1 MVFRDQYAAAYDA
14 LYTDK
19 DYVKECD
26 YLEAL
31 FAKHRSRPKTI
42 LDLGCGT
49 GGHALI
55 LAKRGYQVVGVDR
68 SASMLEIAR
77 RKAKTEGCAIDFV
90 EGDITGISFPRKF
103 DAVISMFAVMGYQT
117 TNTALAAACRTA
129 RGCLA
134 PGGLFLFDC
143 WHGTAVLADRPTPR
157 IKEIDTGRGERI
169 IRFTLPVVDEMRHI
183 VTVNF
188 KVWRITGNE
197 FTETD
202 ESHPMRYL
210 FPQEI
215 RYYLEVAGFTSVDLY
230 PFLGLD
236 AELTANDW
244 NMMVVGR

>member
-1 MVFRDQYAAAYDA
+1 MVFQDQYAAAYDA

-19 DYVKECD
+19 DYMKECD
-26 YLEAL
+26 YLESL

-49 GGHALI
+49 GGHALL
-55 LAKRGYQVVGVDR
+55 LAKRGYHVIGVDR

-77 RKAKTEGCAIDFV
+77 RKAKAEGLAVEFI
-90 EGDITGISFPRKF
+90 EGDIASISLPQNF

-117 TNTALAAACRTA
+117 SNTALAAALRTA
-129 RGCLA
+129 RDCLV

-143 WHGTAVLADRPTPR
+143 WHGNAVLADRPAPR
-157 IKEIDTGRGERI
+157 IKEIDPGRGERI

-188 KVWRITGNE
+188 KVWRIKGNE
-197 FTETD
+197 FTEAD

-215 RYYLEVAGFTSVDLY
+215 RYHLEVAGFTNVDFY
-230 PFLGLD
+230 PFLRLE

-244 NMMVVGR
+244 NMMVLAK